1 MSKVDVRVGPAE
13 QGLGDTKTGVYWFPI
28 SGGAQMA
35 LDVVGKVDYEPSCV
49 GKYRGSLR
57 LLNAGT

>member
-1 MSKVDVRVGPAE
+1 MSKVDVHVGPAE
-13 QGLGDTKTGVYWFPI
+13 QGLGDTKMGVYRFPI
-28 SGGAQMA
+28 SGGVQMA
-35 LDVVGKVDYEPSCV
+35 LGKVDDELPCV